1 MSYFLKDIVMLRRVH
16 LQFCFLTLLPML
28 ASSAQL
34 GSFDH
39 FRCLVSGHWD
49 NVQQAEA
56 DATLDKDEQ
65 NRHPRRAMTYIPVRN
80 PNLDGQLFAILNY
93 TELGFDG
100 PLQRVS
106 LHRFRWLAS
115 ERSVVHEFFFLKDT
129 ERWGKLGED
138 LRPLTRLRES
148 DARVNEN
155 CVMYWHWQGDHFEGA
170 TRTGRCITSSFTA
183 EPILVE
189 GHGELWPAK
198 LVRHDQNFTLDGES
212 IAIPGGASPEIF
224 DKVTEAGL
232 QHVARTARIAAV
244 SVTLDCGP

>member
-1 MSYFLKDIVMLRRVH
+1 MLRRVH
-16 LQFCFLTLLPML
+16 LQLFCLTLLPTL

-106 LHRFRWLAS
+106 LHRFKWLAS
-115 ERSVVHEFFFLKDT
+115 ERSIVHEFFFLKDA
-129 ERWGKLGED
+129 ERWGKL
-138 LRPLTRLRES
+138 
-148 DARVNEN
+148 
-155 CVMYWHWQGDHFEGA
+155 
-170 TRTGRCITSSFTA
+170 
-183 EPILVE
+183 
-189 GHGELWPAK
+189 
-198 LVRHDQNFTLDGES
+198 
-212 IAIPGGASPEIF
+212 GGASPEIF

-232 QHVARTARIAAV
+232 QDAARTARIAAV
-244 SVTLDCGP
+244 AVSLDCGP